1 MAVDLKFILG
11 IIGNITAICLF
22 TSPIPTFWDIIKKK
36 SVQDFSGIPY
46 VCTLLNCALWVMYG
60 SPLVEFQML
69 VVTINAAGCIIEL
82 SYLFIYLLFAT
93 KKIKMKVLKLLLLVL
108 VAYIS
113 VVVLVLELVHDKSR
127 RKLIFGTLC
136 VVVTV
141 AMYAS
146 PLTVMSMVIRT
157 RSVEFMPFLLSLFN
171 FINGAV
177 WFGYAFVGQ
186 LDIFIAVPN
195 GLGAFSGIV
204 QLVLYAIY
212 KNATPV
218 KSVVKQQELDA
229 VGADVKDPDMKPS
242 KPVTH
247 LKDCIHNSSP
257 FVVDIHDTDLNH
269 EDLHGK

>member
-1 MAVDLKFILG
+1 MPTCLLVVS
-11 IIGNITAICLF
+11 IIVHIEHVLVHVAPF
-22 TSPIPTFWDIIKKK
+22 PTFWDIIKKK

-60 SPLVEFQML
+60 SPLVGFQML

-82 SYLFIYLLFAT
+82 SYLIIYLLFAT
-93 KKIKMKVLKLLLLVL
+93 KKIKMKVLKLLLLVV

-195 GLGAFSGIV
+195 GLGALSGIV
-204 QLVLYAIY
+204 QLILYAMY

-218 KSVVKQQELDA
+218 KSPDT
-229 VGADVKDPDMKPS
+229 GAAKKINN
-242 KPVTH
+242 K
-247 LKDCIHNSSP
+247 LSSCQKNNKREK
-257 FVVDIHDTDLNH
+257 H
-269 EDLHGK
+269 